1 MIDYTSQFR
10 ADYTVDYRLY
20 ESNQSRFK
28 IMRVILEQ
36 INDNARQIK
45 ERLLLFFWK
54 RHLRVLQYFCQ
65 SI

>member
-20 ESNQSRFK
+20 ESNQSIFK

-36 INDNARQIK
+36 INDNARLIK
-45 ERLLLFFWK
+45 ERLLPIFWK
-54 RHLRVLQYFCQ
+54 RLLSVLLFFCQ